1 MSREWADFK
10 PWLYKVVY
18 FKLWLYKVV
27 DKEVRMNILK
37 DLERELK
44 EVEDGFVSNEH
55 DVKGHFFHGVKI
67 RHLKNNVFEKMEIYK
82 FDDIS

>member
-1 MSREWADFK
+1 
-10 PWLYKVVY
+10 
-18 FKLWLYKVV
+18 
-27 DKEVRMNILK
+27 MNILK